1 MIKEKIIKVII
12 VGTNDFDDY
21 HFFEEKLYEELK
33 EYFEEDYKIVIREQE
48 ANTTDGFAV
57 KFSKENGCE
66 LERYK
71 IQWDELGKRAGF
83 ENFKKL
89 LWGEEANAGADL
101 LLAFQSKWDGVK
113 DRYML
118 NKLIQEFKS
127 IIDFENFNSKKYF
140 LFVR

>member
-1 MIKEKIIKVII
+1 MAKEKTINVIVI
-12 VGTNDFDDY
+12 GTNDFDDY
-21 HFFEEKLYEELK
+21 AFFEGKLYEKLEK
-33 EYFEEDYKIVIREQE
+33 YFEEDYKIVIREQE
-48 ANTTDGFAV
+48 SNATDGFAV

-71 IQWDELGKRAGF
+71 IQWDELGKRAEF

-101 LLAFQSKWDGVK
+101 LLAFQSKWDGAK
-113 DRYML
+113 DKYML

-127 IIDFENFNSKKYF
+127 IIDFESFNPKKYF
-140 LFVR
+140 LFTR

>member
-1 MIKEKIIKVII
+1 MAKEKTINVII
-12 VGTNDFDDY
+12 IGTNDFDDY
-21 HFFEEKLYEELK
+21 TFFEEKLYEKLEK
-33 EYFEEDYKIVIREQE
+33 YFEEDYKIVIREQE
-48 ANTTDGFAV
+48 ANATDGFAV

-89 LWGEEANAGADL
+89 LWGEGAKAGADL
-101 LLAFQSKWDGVK
+101 LLAFQSKWNGAK
-113 DRYML
+113 DKYML

-127 IIDFENFNSKKYF
+127 IIDFESFNPKKYF
-140 LFVR
+140 LFTR

>member
-1 MIKEKIIKVII
+1 MAKEKTINVVVI
-12 VGTNDFDDY
+12 GTNDFDDY
-21 HFFEEKLYEELK
+21 AFFEGKLYEKLEK
-33 EYFEEDYKIVIREQE
+33 YFEEDYKIVIREQE
-48 ANTTDGFAV
+48 ANATDGFAV
-57 KFSKENGCE
+57 RFSKENGCE

-101 LLAFQSKWDGVK
+101 LLAFQSKWDGAK
-113 DRYML
+113 DKYML

-127 IIDFENFNSKKYF
+127 IIDFESFNPKKYF
-140 LFVR
+140 LFTR